1 LNRPPKKLARGRNT
15 GDLRKVALI
24 RHVNGAVQVFRWG
37 GRWDEI
43 EGKARPLV
51 KFENNLL
58 DQDLLFVDAA
68 KLDFQLRDDSPAWK
82 VGFQRIPV
90 AQIGL
95 VATPDRA
102 SPPTAGPPSR

>member
-1 LNRPPKKLARGRNT
+1 MEQGLDEAPAAPRGNVVARN
-15 GDLRKVALI
+15 I
-24 RHVNGAVQVFRWG
+24 CWG

-58 DQDLLFVDAA
+58 DQDPLFVDAA
-68 KLDFQLRDDSPAWK
+68 KLNFQLREDSPAWK

-90 AQIGL
+90 EQIGL
-95 VATPDRA
+95 VASPDRA
-102 SPPTAGPPSR
+102 SPPTASPPPR